1 MVHVILFILGVIF
14 GLVFASIGMLN
25 MTLGTIVLNKDRSL
39 FIEMNDDEAIKKL
52 TDGRTYIVFKIR
64 RK

>member
-1 MVHVILFILGVIF
+1 MVHVILFILGAIF
-14 GLVFASIGMLN
+14 GLVFAAIGIVN
-25 MTLGTIVLNKDRSL
+25 MTLGTIVLDKDRSL

>member
-14 GLVFASIGMLN
+14 GLVFASIDILN
-25 MTLGTIVLNKDRSL
+25 MTLGTIVLDKDKSL

-52 TDGRTYIVFKIR
+52 TDGRTYVVFKIR

>member
-14 GLVFASIGMLN
+14 GLVFASIGILN
-25 MTLGTIVLNKDRSL
+25 MTLGTIVLDKDMSL

-52 TDGRTYIVFKIR
+52 TDGRTYVVFKIR

>member
-1 MVHVILFILGVIF
+1 MVHVILFILGVVF
-14 GLVFASIGMLN
+14 GLVFASIGILN
-25 MTLGTIVLNKDRSL
+25 MTLGTIVLDKDKSL

-52 TDGRTYIVFKIR
+52 TDGRTYVVFKIR

>member
-1 MVHVILFILGVIF
+1 MVHVILFILGAIF
-14 GLVFASIGMLN
+14 GFVFAAIGIIN
-25 MTLGTIVLNKDRSL
+25 MTLGTIVLDKDRSL

-52 TDGRTYIVFKIR
+52 TDGRTYVVFKIR